1 MQFDDARATWDLL
14 TPDERRVL
22 DAIGRR
28 HGIGGPQGIASQL
41 SGMTWQRVV
50 RHARQL
56 KGFRLV
62 SIKTMPK
69 QVSYELT
76 GQGEACLAAGKAE
89 DVHLPDSLTPAEP
102 GVIQESGGGAY
113 G

>member
-28 HGIGGPQGIASQL
+28 WGIGGPQGIAGQM
-41 SGMTWQRVV
+41 GMSWQRVS

-56 KGFRLV
+56 KVFKLV
-62 SIKTMPK
+62 SIKSMPK

-102 GVIQESGGGAY
+102 GVIQEPG
-113 G
+113 